1 MRAGVTLGDRYSSSR
16 QPQGLKGP
24 AMSEGA
30 LAGMRILD
38 LTQGVAG
45 PYCTKLFSD
54 YGADVLKIE
63 RPNGGDPSRRAGPF
77 PDDEPHRERSGL
89 FLELNT
95 GKRSLTLNLK
105 TESGQQILR
114 RLASSADAVFE
125 SFRPGA
131 LAQLGLD
138 EAALA
143 EANPAAA
150 LVSIS
155 SFGQTGPYRDFS
167 ADDMLLYAMGGGLIV
182 TAYPGR
188 PPNKLWLYAPL
199 FLAGAMAASYSFG
212 AVTASRRR
220 GTGERVDISIQ
231 EVLASSLD
239 LASQNLMAY
248 SYGGELFVTEDCNLR
263 ASAFPNGVYGGQL
276 PCKDGYVNFL
286 CYPYW
291 WDRFCRMVGREDLIE
306 DKRYVENL
314 LDPAFGPEIDALL
327 FPWLLER
334 TKIEVMDAA
343 QAQGVPVAA
352 LNTTEDLFHDRQLR
366 DRGYFVELDHP
377 ETGPRE
383 YPGAQFKLSDTP
395 ASIRRAPLLGEHTS
409 QVLTEELGY
418 TPEEVVIL
426 RQRNVI

>member
-1 MRAGVTLGDRYSSSR
+1 MSS
-16 QPQGLKGP
+16 
-24 AMSEGA
+24 GA
-30 LAGMRILD
+30 LAGLCILD

-54 YGADVLKIE
+54 YGAEVLKIE
-63 RPNGGDPSRRAGPF
+63 RPDGGDPARRAGPF
-77 PDDEPHRERSGL
+77 PNDQPHPERSGL
-89 FLELNT
+89 FLDLNT
-95 GKRSLTLNLK
+95 GKRSITLNLQDA
-105 TESGQQILR
+105 SGQQILQ
-114 RLASSADAVFE
+114 RLTKSADIIFE
-125 SFRPGA
+125 SFRPGT
-131 LAQLGLD
+131 LARLGLD
-138 EAALA
+138 DETLTTV
-143 EANPAAA
+143 NPAAA

-155 SFGQTGPYRDFS
+155 NFGQHGPYRDFV
-167 ADDMLLYAMGGGLIV
+167 ADDMLLYAMGGSLIV

-188 PPNKLWLYAPL
+188 EPNKPWLYAPL

-212 AVTASRRR
+212 AITSSRKQ
-220 GTGERVDISIQ
+220 GKGERVDISIQ

-239 LASQNLMAY
+239 RASQNLMAH
-248 SYGGELFVTEDCNLR
+248 SYGGALFVREDCNLR

-276 PCKDGYVNFL
+276 PCKDGYINFL

-306 DKRYVENL
+306 DQRYISNL
-314 LDPAFGPEIDALL
+314 LDPEFGPEIDALL

-366 DRGYFVELDHP
+366 DRDYFVELDHP
-377 ETGPRE
+377 ETGPHE

-409 QVLTEELGY
+409 EILIEKLNY
-418 TPEEVVIL
+418 TPEDIVIL